1 MLICVTSCVVL
12 VGSVAAVDVVFNYV
26 MVVPLHHAAVVVYPQ
41 HEHDNV
47 DDKHSQIT
55 VDYIGLLLQSIP
67 FT

>member
-1 MLICVTSCVVL
+1 MTCVVL
-12 VGSVAAVDVVFNYV
+12 VGSVAAVDVVFNCV
-26 MVVPLHHAAVVVYPQ
+26 MVVPLHHAAAVVYPH

-55 VDYIGLLLQSIP
+55 VDYIGPMLQSIP